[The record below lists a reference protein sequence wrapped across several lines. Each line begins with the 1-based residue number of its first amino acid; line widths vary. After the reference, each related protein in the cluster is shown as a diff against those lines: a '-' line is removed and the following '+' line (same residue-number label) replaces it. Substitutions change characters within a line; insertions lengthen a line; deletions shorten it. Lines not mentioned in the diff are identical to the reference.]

1 MLKLAYAL
9 RKARKGQKG
18 FTLIELMV
26 VVVIIGILAAVAIPK
41 IAGIVYQSKIN
52 ADIASGK
59 TLQDAVDRY
68 MQQSN
73 ATTTTPSSINDLVP
87 GFINNVPTA
96 QQDQKQVGS
105 SNAIKY
111 DGNTGTVT
119 VYNIQGGTSGPQVW
133 PK

>member
-1 MLKLAYAL
+1 
-9 RKARKGQKG
+9 
-18 FTLIELMV
+18 
-26 VVVIIGILAAVAIPK
+26 VAIPK

-73 ATTTTPSSINDLVP
+73 GTTTTPSSITALVP
-87 GFINNVPTA
+87 GYINNVPTA
-96 QQDQKQVGS
+96 QQDQKQVGNG
-105 SNAIKY
+105 SNAIIY
-111 DGNTGTVT
+111 DANSGTVT
-119 VYNIQGGTSGPQVW
+119 VYNIQGGTPGTQVW